1 MLFLGVLLW
10 SALLGAYS
18 AQVESRIEQT
28 AVANVGTATAN
39 LTLSRSER
47 DLSWITS
54 WLPWRRQEPGTTT
67 ELPGVSSNDR
77 KAKFLNIFT
86 IVRFANEECRGDNN
100 LNGTCVSPDECR
112 SRGGQEAG
120 KCANGYGVCCT
131 MTGSCGNF
139 TRYNNSYFE
148 STDAGN
154 TPNCQFTVYRD
165 SSARICQLRL
175 DFDTFRLAQ
184 PDNASGQ
191 CTTDAFSVSGVVN
204 AVPVICGEN
213 SRTHMYIDV
222 DPNSDRTVLQI
233 STTQGSTQTTTL
245 ARDWKIKIQ
254 QIECNSTTRA
264 PSACLQYY
272 TGVSGTIKSFNFDGS
287 EIGPHLA
294 SQSYSICIRDEAL
307 YCSIEYIASPVT
319 NPFRLGQQSSS
330 QKSDQCLNDFLII
343 AGISQTGVLPQTGQT
358 GGTTNNQGY
367 DRHCGG
373 TWAGTNGAQATAPTP
388 AITYMKPYVVR
399 VRFDDTEG
407 QGETDNRGFSLNFI
421 QKPCSVLGRRKRAAL
436 PWRMAPWGNGTV
448 QGGRATWKTLY

>member
-1 MLFLGVLLW
+1 MLVLGVLLW

-18 AQVESRIEQT
+18 AQVESRLEQT
-28 AVANVGTATAN
+28 AVANVETAAANMGTAAAN
-39 LTLSRSER
+39 MTLSRSER

-54 WLPWRRQEPGTTT
+54 WLPWRHQEPGTTT
-67 ELPGVSSNDR
+67 EPPAVSSNDR

-264 PSACLQYY
+264 
-272 TGVSGTIKSFNFDGS
+272 
-287 EIGPHLA
+287 
-294 SQSYSICIRDEAL
+294 
-307 YCSIEYIASPVT
+307 
-319 NPFRLGQQSSS
+319 
-330 QKSDQCLNDFLII
+330 
-343 AGISQTGVLPQTGQT
+343 
-358 GGTTNNQGY
+358 
-367 DRHCGG
+367 
-373 TWAGTNGAQATAPTP
+373 
-388 AITYMKPYVVR
+388 YMKPYVVR

-448 QGGRATWKTLY
+448 QGGRATWKTVY